1 MQTWCKLSPLFEENS
16 VNWKKIVG
24 RNFVAVSDSNTNLII
39 EFNLLDFLF
48 NTHIYLE
55 RDSYIP
61 YEQGK
66 F

>member
-1 MQTWCKLSPLFEENS
+1 MQAEPLIWRKLSELE
-16 VNWKKIVG
+16 K
-24 RNFVAVSDSNTNLII
+24 DSWEKFCGCFWFKYQPNI